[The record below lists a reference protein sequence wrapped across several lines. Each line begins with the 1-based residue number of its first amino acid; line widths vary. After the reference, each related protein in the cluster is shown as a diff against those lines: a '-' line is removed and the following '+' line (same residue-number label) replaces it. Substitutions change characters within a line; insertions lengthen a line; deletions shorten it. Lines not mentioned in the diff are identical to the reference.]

1 MDIEVYVDG
10 VQYLNAAVFPFG
22 FSEVLVATLDSATI
36 TVCRVPNEIIEILTD
51 VTVVVKSDANGEQSF
66 SSDWLVSHDDSVES
80 PVGSGLYN
88 HTLSLIELTKFSEGF
103 IGDSLCITH
112 PGGNVY
118 TENAKPVEPEET

>member
-22 FSEVLVATLDSATI
+22 FSEVLDATLDSATI

-66 SSDWLVSHDDSVES
+66 SSDWLV
-80 PVGSGLYN
+80 
-88 HTLSLIELTKFSEGF
+88 
-103 IGDSLCITH
+103 
-112 PGGNVY
+112 
-118 TENAKPVEPEET
+118 

>member
-22 FSEVLVATLDSATI
+22 FSEVLDATLDSATI

-118 TENAKPVEPEET
+118 TENAKPVLSFLP